1 MNSRYLT
8 DKAKYLVF
16 FVAYTHT
23 LLYMYYFMATANG
36 LRIFRAYSSKYLFQS
51 VSASKPYLLQPDPQ

>member
-36 LRIFRAYSSKYLFQS
+36 LRIFRGIFFQIFIPIGIGFETIF
-51 VSASKPYLLQPDPQ
+51 APA